1 MMEQWK
7 RQNAQAKSLSR
18 ILRAETS
25 LPELEKNFKE
35 QKKREQIEMVK
46 KKRPLIRYDW
56 LISYF
61 YEMIKNYGHY

>member
-1 MMEQWK
+1 MMEQWR

-46 KKRPLIRYDW
+46 KKRPLIRYD
-56 LISYF
+56 
-61 YEMIKNYGHY
+61 